1 MSDYDESRR
10 ENTYDNDDVDVDVD
24 VDKLIQKA
32 KRWAVVAKLE

>member
-1 MSDYDESRR
+1 MSDYNESKR
-10 ENTYDNDDVDVDVD
+10 ENTYDNDDVD

>member
-24 VDKLIQKA
+24 KLIQKA

>member
-1 MSDYDESRR
+1 MSDYDESKSQ
-10 ENTYDNDDVDVDVD
+10 NTHDNDDVDDDVD